1 MARLYNFVFM
11 RRIKFLILTLFVCI
25 CCVLNAQQKNKT
37 LVHIEHAD
45 HQVYDESFGQDVE
58 RLIGNV
64 VLRQDSAYFYSDS
77 AHFNDKNRY
86 FDGYGHVHIKVNDTT
101 DIFSDKCKYSGD
113 RKFAELF
120 DNVIL
125 KDDSTVLKTN
135 YMTYDREA
143 HLATYPR
150 HGTITRN
157 DKTLVSDK
165 GYYRDDIEV
174 AYFRKNVV
182 VTTPK
187 SQMFTD
193 TLVYK
198 IQEEKMYFYGPTT
211 IYYEE
216 NILQG
221 NYGWY
226 DTQEEVAYLDK
237 GATLS
242 SDEYSITSKSMFYD
256 SKIEF
261 AKAMRNVQI
270 NDTVNKAIIEG
281 NYAEMWKKFGKSFV
295 TDSVRALY
303 FAEKDTLFLHSD
315 TLFFF
320 MDTVTEKPDRVLA
333 YYNVRFYRNDIQG
346 KCDSLNY
353 YISDSTAKMRINPM
367 IWAENSQLS
376 GDSINIVIANR
387 AIDSALLYPNGFI
400 IQKDTIEGFNQIKG
414 KVMIA
419 YFKNNEL
426 DHVYDDGNAET
437 VYWLREEDGSII
449 GINVSQSVAMD
460 IKIKDN
466 QIVRIKYFKKTTET
480 LYPIEKLKPGAEI
493 LKGFEWKEH
502 LRPVDR
508 NDIFRKEVK
517 EVEDTGKGRRKGR
530 RK

>member
-1 MARLYNFVFM
+1 M
-11 RRIKFLILTLFVCI
+11 RRIKFLILTLFVFA
-25 CCVLNAQQKNKT
+25 CCGVYAQQNGKT

-45 HQVYDESFGQDVE
+45 HQVYDESFGKDVE

-64 VLRQDSAYFYSDS
+64 VLRQDSTFFYSDS
-77 AHFNDKNRY
+77 AHFNEKTRY
-86 FDGYGHVHIKVNDTT
+86 FDGFGHVHIKVNDTT
-101 DIFSDKCKYSGD
+101 DIFSDKCKYAGD
-113 RKFAELF
+113 KKFAELF

-135 YMTYDREA
+135 YMTYDRNK

-157 DKTLVSDK
+157 DKNLVSDK
-165 GYYRDDIEV
+165 GYYRDDIQV
-174 AYFRKNVV
+174 AYFRKDVV

-211 IYYEE
+211 IYYED
-216 NILQG
+216 NILVG
-221 NYGWY
+221 NFGWY
-226 DTQEEVAYLDK
+226 DTQNEVAYLDK
-237 GATLS
+237 RVTLS
-242 SDEYSITSKSMFYD
+242 NDGYSISSDSMFYD
-256 SKIEF
+256 GKIEF
-261 AKAMRNVQI
+261 AKAMSNVFI
-270 NDTVNKAIIEG
+270 HDTINKAIIEG
-281 NYAEMWKKFGKSFV
+281 NYGEMWKKLGKSFV

-320 MDTVTEKPDRVLA
+320 MDTVNEKPERVLA

-353 YISDSTAKMRINPM
+353 YVADSTAKMRINPM

-414 KVMIA
+414 KIMTT

-480 LYPIEKLKPGAEI
+480 LYPIEKLKPGVEI

-502 LRPVDR
+502 LRPVDK
-508 NDIFRKEVK
+508 NDIYRKEVK
-517 EVEDTGKGRRKGR
+517 AVEDTGKGRRKGR